1 MRDIEVANVRNQA
14 RGSTRARS
22 AVADLNLEPVPLLP
36 GSSRQ
41 NILALQ
47 RLAGNRTVT
56 ALVQR
61 RTIEPSVQRC
71 GPIPCDCDSEERE
84 KADRAAQEG
93 DPPTSRLG

>member
-1 MRDIEVANVRNQA
+1 MRDIEAADVSNQT
-14 RGSTRARS
+14 RGITRVRS
-22 AVADLNLEPVPLLP
+22 AVADPTLKPVPLLP
-36 GSSRQ
+36 GSSRDS
-41 NILALQ
+41 ILALQ

-56 ALVQR
+56 ALVQHAL
-61 RTIEPSVQRC
+61 EPAVQRC